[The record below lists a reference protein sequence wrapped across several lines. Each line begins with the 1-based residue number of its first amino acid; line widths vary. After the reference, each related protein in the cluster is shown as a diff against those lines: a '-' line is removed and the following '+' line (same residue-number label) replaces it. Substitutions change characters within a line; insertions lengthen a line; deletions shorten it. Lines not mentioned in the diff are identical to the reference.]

1 MYQKLKHCRHRSVRT
16 RIVATFINSYTLNAE
31 FLILSDVFCHSVQLF
46 RSLIRELAL
55 SGRKMLAKEAFQ
67 HGLVSRSFDTKETMM
82 AEALSLAKA
91 IASKSPIATL
101 GIKEFLNYTRDHS
114 VPESLEYAITWN
126 MSMLQGADLATA
138 TASMVQKSVP
148 EYENLPATKQSKL

>member
-1 MYQKLKHCRHRSVRT
+1 MQS
-16 RIVATFINSYTLNAE
+16 
-31 FLILSDVFCHSVQLF
+31 FLFCHILGHSVQLF
-46 RSLIRELAL
+46 LRSLIRELAL

-126 MSMLQGADLATA
+126 MSMLQGVDLATA
-138 TASMVQKSVP
+138 TASMMQKSVP